1 VAGGDEGV
9 ARKMITRISSS
20 APTADRT
27 RLQSAPTLLSGR
39 KATSIILE
47 RSLNFDDDDHLNAG
61 FVTPQSDRVGRLCHP
76 PQRRP
81 FLYPTRWAMKKL
93 GFL

>member
-1 VAGGDEGV
+1 MAGGDEGV
-9 ARKMITRISSS
+9 ARKMITRLSSS
-20 APTADRT
+20 APTTDQT
-27 RLQSAPTLLSGR
+27 RLQSAPTLRCGR

-47 RSLNFDDDDHLNAG
+47 RTLNFDDDDHLNAG
-61 FVTPQSDRVGRLCHP
+61 FVTPSDRVGRLCHP

-81 FLYPTRWAMKKL
+81 FLYPTRWLMKKV